1 MPWTLRHL
9 TTTPRVWS
17 WETSDNWHLN
27 TGLPDPGWHGLGPR
41 VSQDPVFAHFN
52 HFLGPDFH
60 PLATVVLGGPSG
72 FTVFLPADG
81 RLLPRLSSLWVV

>member
-1 MPWTLRHL
+1 MGDKRQLAPEHRA
-9 TTTPRVWS
+9 PRPRLAWA
-17 WETSDNWHLN
+17 
-27 TGLPDPGWHGLGPR
+27 GPR

-60 PLATVVLGGPSG
+60 PFATVVLGGPSG

-81 RLLPRLSSLWVV
+81 RPLPRLSSLWVV